1 MGSLSITMIS
11 MTFMTFLMRMTSTNG
26 LKISKKSITSKVKVS
41 TFNQTSL
48 NSNNLSKE
56 GTWKHCENIV
66 GNKDKRPWIINL
78 NFSEDNIFC
87 CCFFF
92 FFFSLARNPHSPEPC
107 LLTDQNFVNNFR
119 KGSPRNISV
128 KLKI

>member
-1 MGSLSITMIS
+1 MAMGSLSITMVS

-56 GTWKHCENIV
+56 GTWKYCENIV
-66 GNKDKRPWIINL
+66 GNKDKRPWNINL

-87 CCFFF
+87 CCCCFFF
-92 FFFSLARNPHSPEPC
+92 LGKKPPFTRAMFIDRSKFCE
-107 LLTDQNFVNNFR
+107 QF
-119 KGSPRNISV
+119 
-128 KLKI
+128 